1 MLDKAINIK
10 ILKQILILKGHWC
23 VHIFSLSINHMLAI
37 DLRLTIM
44 LSLLLKFL
52 VQFLWFEIVFFVY
65 IRKKPDAFLAG
76 VGKCDKKHK
85 RFTI

>member
-1 MLDKAINIK
+1 MYNFMYIFYVHILYTYFIYTFTFMLDKAINIK

-23 VHIFSLSINHMLAI
+23 VHIFSLSINHMLVI

-52 VQFLWFEIVFFVY
+52 VQFL
-65 IRKKPDAFLAG
+65 
-76 VGKCDKKHK
+76 
-85 RFTI
+85 